1 MTPPHADTE
10 VFDKLPGDAEHRVHE
25 FLRISEVC
33 ALRGVSTSWRMR
45 TGEALQH
52 KYRWDLSHVDGVDV
66 EAHVWLEHLSKA
78 SINTRSL
85 RVVRHWCTQFIGAC
99 QLFISSKQDYV
110 NRTSS
115 RMLSFGASHIKAI
128 NQLFPDRHRRER
140 RQFG

>member
-99 QLFISSKQDYV
+99 QLFISFFWRVPHQSSKS
-110 NRTSS
+110 T
-115 RMLSFGASHIKAI
+115 
-128 NQLFPDRHRRER
+128 FPRPPQARAKTIWVILV
-140 RQFG
+140 FSCTIPC